1 MIVIPQRR
9 DATFRFVTR
18 GQSMLNFLSRSS
30 EETHRMKTLTAAFTA
45 LALLGFAA
53 SASAQC
59 AGYAK
64 SAADQTAQAPI
75 VVQQGATG
83 S

>member
-1 MIVIPQRR
+1 
-9 DATFRFVTR
+9 
-18 GQSMLNFLSRSS
+18 
-30 EETHRMKTLTAAFTA
+30 MKTLTAAFTA